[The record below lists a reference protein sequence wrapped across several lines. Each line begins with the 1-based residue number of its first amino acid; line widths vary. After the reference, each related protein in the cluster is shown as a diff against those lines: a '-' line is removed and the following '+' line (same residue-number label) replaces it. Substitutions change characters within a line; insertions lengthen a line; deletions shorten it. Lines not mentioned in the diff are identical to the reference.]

1 MLNVMNHL
9 HHLYQVI
16 WQSRP
21 LMQAAEAAVE
31 RGLEGSGLTVRMRA
45 VLEILADGGA
55 ATVPEIAQRLEIKR
69 QYVQLM
75 INDTHDAGFT
85 EAVPNPR
92 HQRSKLIALTETGQS
107 LIAQVMQREKELL
120 KRIGGDLPDEEL
132 EITLRTMQQL
142 IARLKSA
149 TEEKAP

>member
-1 MLNVMNHL
+1 MNHL
-9 HHLYQVI
+9 HQLYQVI

-21 LMQAAEAAVE
+21 LTQAAEAAVE

-55 ATVPEIAQRLEIKR
+55 ATVPDIAQRLEIKR

-75 INDTHDAGFT
+75 INDTHAAGFT

-92 HQRSKLIALTETGQS
+92 HQRSKLIALTEAGQR
-107 LIAQVMQREKELL
+107 LITQVMQREKELL
-120 KRIGGDLPDEEL
+120 KKIGGDLPDGEL
-132 EITLRTMQQL
+132 GITLKTMQQL

>member
-9 HHLYQVI
+9 DHLYQVI

-75 INDTHDAGFT
+75 INDTHAAGFT

-120 KRIGGDLPDEEL
+120 KRIGGDLTDEEL
-132 EITLRTMQQL
+132 EITLKTMQQL

>member
-1 MLNVMNHL
+1 MNHL
-9 HHLYQVI
+9 QQLYQVI

-45 VLEILADGGA
+45 VLEILADGAA
-55 ATVPEIAQRLEIKR
+55 ATVPDIAQRLEIKR

-75 INDTHDAGFT
+75 INDTHAAGFT

-92 HQRSKLIALTETGQS
+92 HQRSKLIALTEVGQR
-107 LIAQVMQREKELL
+107 LITQVMQREKELL
-120 KRIGGDLPDEEL
+120 QTIGSDLPEDEL
-132 EITLRTMQQL
+132 AITLRTMQRL
-142 IARLKSA
+142 IARLKSSA
-149 TEEKAP
+149 EEHAP

>member
-1 MLNVMNHL
+1 
-9 HHLYQVI
+9 
-16 WQSRP
+16 
-21 LMQAAEAAVE
+21 MQAAEAAVE

>member
-1 MLNVMNHL
+1 MNHL
-9 HHLYQVI
+9 QQLYQVI

-45 VLEILADGGA
+45 VLEILADGAA
-55 ATVPEIAQRLEIKR
+55 ATVPDIAQRLEIKR

-75 INDTHDAGFT
+75 INDTHAAGFT

-92 HQRSKLIALTETGQS
+92 HQRSKLIALTEVGQS
-107 LIAQVMQREKELL
+107 LITQVMQREKELL
-120 KRIGGDLPDEEL
+120 QTIGSDLPEDEL
-132 EITLRTMQQL
+132 AITLRTMQRL
-142 IARLKSA
+142 IARLKSSA
-149 TEEKAP
+149 EEHAP

>member
-1 MLNVMNHL
+1 MNHL
-9 HHLYQVI
+9 HQLYQVI

-55 ATVPEIAQRLEIKR
+55 ATVPDIAQRLEIKR

-75 INDTHDAGFT
+75 INATHAAGFT

-92 HQRSKLIALTETGQS
+92 HQRSKLIALTEVGQS
-107 LIAQVMQREKELL
+107 LITQVMQREKELL
-120 KRIGGDLPDEEL
+120 QTIGSDLPEDEL
-132 EITLRTMQQL
+132 AITLRTMQRL
-142 IARLKSA
+142 IARLKSSA
-149 TEEKAP
+149 EEHAP

>member
-1 MLNVMNHL
+1 MNHL
-9 HHLYQVI
+9 NQLYQVI

-55 ATVPEIAQRLEIKR
+55 ATVPDIAQRLEIKR

-75 INDTHDAGFT
+75 INDTHAAGFT

-92 HQRSKLIALTETGQS
+92 HQRSKLISLTETGQR
-107 LIAQVMQREKELL
+107 LISQVMQREKDLL
-120 KRIGGDLPDEEL
+120 QTIGSDLPEDEL
-132 EITLRTMQQL
+132 EITLRTMQLL
-142 IARLKSA
+142 IARLKSSS
-149 TEEKAP
+149 EEHAP

>member
-1 MLNVMNHL
+1 MNHL
-9 HHLYQVI
+9 HQLYQVI

-75 INDTHDAGFT
+75 INDTHAAGFT

-92 HQRSKLIALTETGQS
+92 HQRSKLIALTEVGQR
-107 LIAQVMQREKELL
+107 LITQVMQREKELL
-120 KRIGGDLPDEEL
+120 KRIGGDLPHSEL
-132 EITLRTMQQL
+132 EITLKTMQRL
-142 IARLKSA
+142 ITRLKTSA
-149 TEEKAP
+149 EEKAP

>member
-1 MLNVMNHL
+1 MNHL
-9 HHLYQVI
+9 HQLYQVI

-31 RGLEGSGLTVRMRA
+31 RGLEDSGLTVRMRA

-55 ATVPEIAQRLEIKR
+55 ATVPDVAQRLEIKR

-75 INDTHDAGFT
+75 INDTHAAGFT

-92 HQRSKLIALTETGQS
+92 HQRSKLIALTEAGQR
-107 LIAQVMQREKELL
+107 LITQVMQREKELL
-120 KRIGGDLPDEEL
+120 QTIGSDLPEDEL
-132 EITLRTMQQL
+132 AITLRTMQRL
-142 IARLKSA
+142 IARLKSR
-149 TEEKAP
+149 TEEHAP

>member
-1 MLNVMNHL
+1 MNHL
-9 HHLYQVI
+9 QQLYQVI

-55 ATVPEIAQRLEIKR
+55 ATVPDIAQRLEIKR

-75 INDTHDAGFT
+75 INDTHAAEFT

-92 HQRSKLIALTETGQS
+92 HQRSKLIALTEAGQR
-107 LIAQVMQREKELL
+107 LITQVMQREKELL
-120 KRIGGDLPDEEL
+120 QTIGSDLPEDEL
-132 EITLRTMQQL
+132 AITLKTMQQL

-149 TEEKAP
+149 TEEHAP

>member
-1 MLNVMNHL
+1 MNHL
-9 HHLYQVI
+9 HQLYQVI

-45 VLEILADGGA
+45 VLEILADGGP
-55 ATVPEIAQRLEIKR
+55 ATVPDIAQRLEIKR

-75 INDTHDAGFT
+75 INDTHAAGFT
-85 EAVPNPR
+85 KAVANPR
-92 HQRSKLIALTETGQS
+92 HQRSKLIALTEAGQS

-120 KRIGGDLPDEEL
+120 QTIGSDLSEDEL
-132 EITLRTMQQL
+132 VITLKTMQRL
-142 IARLKSA
+142 IARLKSS
-149 TEEKAP
+149 TGEHAP

>member
-1 MLNVMNHL
+1 MIHL

-75 INDTHDAGFT
+75 INDTHAAGFT

-120 KRIGGDLPDEEL
+120 KRICGDLTDEEL
-132 EITLRTMQQL
+132 EITLKTMQQL

>member
-1 MLNVMNHL
+1 MNRL
-9 HHLYQVI
+9 HQLYQVI

-55 ATVPEIAQRLEIKR
+55 ATVPDVAQRLEIKR

-75 INDTHDAGFT
+75 INDTHAAGFT

-92 HQRSKLIALTETGQS
+92 HQRSKLIALTEAGQR
-107 LIAQVMQREKELL
+107 LITQVMQREKELL
-120 KRIGGDLPDEEL
+120 QTIGSDLPEDEL
-132 EITLRTMQQL
+132 AITLRTMQRL
-142 IARLKSA
+142 IARLKSR
-149 TEEKAP
+149 TEEHAP

>member
-1 MLNVMNHL
+1 MNHL
-9 HHLYQVI
+9 HQLYQVI

-55 ATVPEIAQRLEIKR
+55 ATVPDVAQRLEIKR

-75 INDTHDAGFT
+75 INDTHAAGFT

-92 HQRSKLIALTETGQS
+92 HQRSKLIALTEAGQR
-107 LIAQVMQREKELL
+107 LITQVMEREKELL
-120 KRIGGDLPDEEL
+120 QTIGSDLPEDEL
-132 EITLRTMQQL
+132 AITLKTMQRL
-142 IARLKSA
+142 IARLKSN
-149 TEEKAP
+149 TEEHAP

>member
-1 MLNVMNHL
+1 MNHL
-9 HHLYQVI
+9 HQLYQVI

-55 ATVPEIAQRLEIKR
+55 ATVPDIAQRLEIKR

-75 INDTHDAGFT
+75 INDTHAAGFT

-92 HQRSKLIALTETGQS
+92 HQRSKLIALTEAGQR
-107 LIAQVMQREKELL
+107 LITQVMQREKELL
-120 KRIGGDLPDEEL
+120 QTIGSDLPEDEL
-132 EITLRTMQQL
+132 AITLRTMQRL
-142 IARLKSA
+142 IARLKSR
-149 TEEKAP
+149 TEEHAP

>member
-1 MLNVMNHL
+1 MNHL
-9 HHLYQVI
+9 QQLYQVI

-55 ATVPEIAQRLEIKR
+55 ATVPDIAQRLEIKR

-75 INDTHDAGFT
+75 INDTHAAGFT

-92 HQRSKLIALTETGQS
+92 HQRSKLIALTEVGQS
-107 LIAQVMQREKELL
+107 LITQVMQREKELL
-120 KRIGGDLPDEEL
+120 KRIGGDLPDGEL
-132 EITLRTMQQL
+132 EITLKTMQQL

-149 TEEKAP
+149 TEENAP

>member
-1 MLNVMNHL
+1 MNHL
-9 HHLYQVI
+9 YQLYQVI

-45 VLEILADGGA
+45 VLEILANGGA
-55 ATVPEIAQRLEIKR
+55 ATVPDIAQRLEIKR

-75 INDTHDAGFT
+75 INDTHAAGFT

-92 HQRSKLIALTETGQS
+92 HQRSKLIALTEVGQS
-107 LIAQVMQREKELL
+107 LITQAMQREKELL
-120 KRIGGDLPDEEL
+120 KRIGGDLPDSEL
-132 EITLRTMQQL
+132 AITLKTMQRL
-142 IARLKSA
+142 IARLKSSA
-149 TEEKAP
+149 EEHAP